1 MKSEGENMIRK
12 RTLLGSL
19 AALLALALGVSV
31 LLALLSPTL
40 ERDPP
45 RDLPWTMPDYRL
57 AETSWTVDDDGRI
70 HTHVEHLFLPDITP
84 AMIAWFYQYLPIATV
99 ALNGETMPLY
109 HIFHPTEHGT
119 LRVLAPAPDGTAGMA
134 RGAVIQRDEW
144 FGPYDSRGA
153 ARIVE
158 FTDRGMLA
166 IPEALGLLDIG
177 SVRHIYSAAEG
188 GSNYRVETVI
198 GSDLPVV
205 GPLINRYL
213 RSRVFHPAMLEQ
225 WQRHQVQEVS
235 SLRFYLPELYAQRD
249 AGRHFVLNIQPRS
262 STAPEQRLRRD

>member
-1 MKSEGENMIRK
+1 MFKK
-12 RTLLGSL
+12 LLPG
-19 AALLALALGVSV
+19 AIAVALALVVGVTV
-31 LLALLSPTL
+31 LPAVLSPKL

-45 RDLPWTMPDYRL
+45 RDLPWTLPDYRQ
-57 AETSWTVDDDGRI
+57 AETSWYVDDDGRI
-70 HTHVEHLFLPDITP
+70 HTHVQHLFLPDITP
-84 AMIAWFYQYLPIATV
+84 AMIAWFYQYLPISTV
-99 ALNGETMPLY
+99 ELNGATMPMY

-119 LRVLAPAPDGTAGMA
+119 LSVLTPAPDGTPGMA
-134 RGAVIQRDEW
+134 VGAVIQRDEW

-158 FTDRGMLA
+158 FSDAGMLA
-166 IPEALGLLDIG
+166 IPEVLGLIGIG
-177 SVRHIYSAAEG
+177 SVKHIYSAAAG

-205 GPLINRYL
+205 GPLLNLYL

-235 SLRFYLPELYAQRD
+235 SLRFFLPELYAQRD
-249 AGRHFVLNIQPRS
+249 AGRHFLLDMP
-262 STAPEQRLRRD
+262 

>member
-1 MKSEGENMIRK
+1 MKGNVQKMMHK
-12 RTLLGSL
+12 RRWYALL
-19 AALLALALGVSV
+19 AALLALVLGAIV
-31 LLALLSPTL
+31 LLTVPGPKL

-45 RDLPWTMPDYRL
+45 RDLPWTLPDYRM
-57 AETSWTVDDDGRI
+57 AATSWTVDDQGRI

-84 AMIAWFYQYLPIATV
+84 AMIAWFYQYLPISTV
-99 ALNGETMPLY
+99 ALNGVTMPMY

-119 LRVLAPAPDGTAGMA
+119 LRMLQAAPDGAPGMA
-134 RGAVIQRDEW
+134 PGAVIQRDEW

-158 FTDRGMLA
+158 FSDRGMLA
-166 IPEALGLLDIG
+166 IPEVLGLVDIG
-177 SVRHIYSAAEG
+177 SVHHIYSAADG

-198 GSDLPVV
+198 GSDLPLA

-235 SLRFYLPELYAQRD
+235 SLRFYLPQLYAQRA
-249 AGRHFVLNIQPRS
+249 AGRHFTLSLEPDLPA
-262 STAPEQRLRRD
+262 APPQAVRDD

>member
-1 MKSEGENMIRK
+1 MYK
-12 RTLLGSL
+12 RLLIGSA
-19 AALLALALGVSV
+19 AALLALSLGLVAALAM
-31 LLALLSPTL
+31 LNPEL

-45 RDLPWTMPDYRL
+45 RDLPWTLPDYRE
-57 AETSWTVDDDGRI
+57 ANTAWHVDDDGRI
-70 HTHVEHLFLPDITP
+70 HTQVEHFFLPDITP
-84 AMIAWFYQYLPIATV
+84 AMIAWFYQYLPVSTV
-99 ALNGETMPLY
+99 ELNGTTMPLY

-119 LRVLAPAPDGTAGMA
+119 LRVLAPAADGTPGMA
-134 RGAVIQRDEW
+134 MGAVIQRDEW

-158 FTDRGMLA
+158 FSDSGMLA
-166 IPEALGLLDIG
+166 VPQALGLIDIG
-177 SVRHIYSAAEG
+177 SVNHIYSAAEG

-213 RSRVFHPAMLEQ
+213 RSQVFHPAMLAQ

-235 SLRFYLPELYAQRD
+235 SLRFFLPELYAQRD
-249 AGRHFVLNIQPRS
+249 AGRHFVLSIEPLS
-262 STAPEQRLRRD
+262 STAPAPSSPSG